1 MVRLTFNPKLNIPI
15 SRLQYYSIMIFYSLL
30 YYLFDIDSLFSISN
44 ELLSII
50 IFAVSILILEVII
63 YLIFLSLDKFKSNK
77 KGNI

>member
-63 YLIFLSLDKFKSNK
+63 YLIFLMIL
-77 KGNI
+77 ITY